1 MWNASRR
8 GLLPADELVPS
19 VKAMLSSRWL
29 AGPRQVPATSPITM
43 RAMMSRMPRPQAPL
57 VWKAVHPTSSK
68 AFFLRNPRSPDAPM
82 PKRVGSGFFRT
93 PLGLVPGRHP
103 LRATS
108 EIVETYGA
116 RCQAWPGLPS
126 GFPQVPVEKHGLFG
140 ILGLVRNAIH
150 PLWDVRGV
158 MFLRLFFVSPFWRAV
173 ILMGGSCLQ
182 LFLRRRTGKGP

>member
-1 MWNASRR
+1 MHVSIPKHHARLLVLRMQVMLMTFAARR

-126 GFPQVPVEKHGLFG
+126 GFPQVPVEQHGLFG

-150 PLWDVRGV
+150 FGMCAVLCFYVCFLSPL
-158 MFLRLFFVSPFWRAV
+158 F
-173 ILMGGSCLQ
+173 GG
-182 LFLRRRTGKGP
+182 R